1 MKDPLELMSQHLRN
15 LANFSKHKKK
25 KKKVLV
31 KKLNSHNIKIKDV
44 INKNFIQKGI
54 KDIYEHVR
62 RNKDNILF
70 FEEFTEL
77 LNLIKVVFDVEN
89 VYIGK
94 IYKWKKKKK
103 KKNILQFVYTNENC
117 DLKGKKIILN
127 EKEFNLVFTKFFP
140 NEGRNFLFE
149 KNYLFPNI
157 VKEDFIYDEINENLF
172 LNVNPFFNNKN
183 CLSRLQKSLY
193 TPPWGYNKEDNLMGH
208 SHHGNHTKKQ
218 IDFNSNSL
226 ETSTTEGMSDG
237 DEARSKGEYT
247 ETGDDDGDSS
257 ENSHGEY
264 GNINATDGNTAIADC
279 NIDAAYGDNEPDG
292 DEGDCFKGYLLEAL
306 HMNLTY
312 KCVYI
317 YEVMEREVS
326 FFHPYMKP
334 GDFLFIP
341 IIYNTCYNFNL
352 LNKLYL
358 RKRKLLLHTF
368 DEEIEDN
375 ARNTNEEEINSLSS
389 PKDTDAHECN
399 KEETQRESTLEREK
413 KVHMCLCVDN
423 RGSVA
428 KISKSH
434 ICSLVHLSYFLI
446 TRMIMC
452 ERKCVEEQVGRE
464 NVVGQSVHRRQ
475 YTYGYIGAAVNYM
488 LDCECGGEKQSI
500 EKLRSKMKE
509 ANYERV
515 INKFKGSLS
524 HHLYYDKSDELTK
537 HMTTLL
543 WVEKKILKHQHKI
556 VEIGKVKV
564 ECNRHFSRTLLSC
577 LVILDYDHTRFS
589 LSSDLLRDYDWG
601 KLIAC
606 ANGQFIDKLTSF
618 NALTAF
624 AEKGADRLRVTLE
637 LLNKLAAETS
647 AWYPR
652 GMERITTYGITLL
665 DYFNEVAK
673 VEPKVRASQQKEQ
686 RHVHFVCTGVH
697 KNVRAYAYIYVL
709 DCAAGTLPGCN
720 EHIEQSAQNKRRR
733 VYQCVVMEEI
743 GDRSFNTNYGMMP

>member
-1 MKDPLELMSQHLRN
+1 MYRLFLGKIPPVSHKNGLRRKN
-15 LANFSKHKKK
+15 KKK
-25 KKKVLV
+25 KKKILV

-103 KKNILQFVYTNENC
+103 NKNILQFVYTNENC
-117 DLKGKKIILN
+117 DLKGKNIILK
-127 EKEFNLVFTKFFP
+127 EKEFNHVFTKFFP
-140 NEGRNFLFE
+140 NEEENFLFE

-172 LNVNPFFNNKN
+172 LNVNPFLNNKN

-193 TPPWGYNKEDNLMGH
+193 TPPWGYNKEDNNLMGH
-208 SHHGNHTKKQ
+208 SHQGNNTKKQ
-218 IDFNSNSL
+218 SDFNSNSL
-226 ETSTTEGMSDG
+226 ETSTTEDTSDG
-237 DEARSKGEYT
+237 DEARSKGEYS
-247 ETGDDDGDSS
+247 ETGDDNSDSS
-257 ENSHGEY
+257 ENSDGEY
-264 GNINATDGNTAIADC
+264 GNISAADGNTQVADGNTHVADC
-279 NIDAAYGDNEPDG
+279 NIAAAYRDDELDG
-292 DEGDCFKGYLLEAL
+292 DEGDCFKGYLLDAL

-368 DEEIEDN
+368 DEEIEHN
-375 ARNTNEEEINSLSS
+375 GRARNTNEEEINSLSS

-399 KEETQRESTLEREK
+399 KEETQREKSTLERPCAFILFFDHPNDHVREEVCRRAGRTGK
-413 KVHMCLCVDN
+413 CGGPLRTQARIHILGTLLQLCTCLS
-423 RGSVA
+423 R
-428 KISKSH
+428 I
-434 ICSLVHLSYFLI
+434 ICTHFC
-446 TRMIMC
+446 TAEC
-452 ERKCVEEQVGRE
+452 DAFPQ
-464 NVVGQSVHRRQ
+464 
-475 YTYGYIGAAVNYM
+475 VNYL
-488 LDCECGGEKQSI
+488 LDCECGEEKQSI
-500 EKLRSKMKE
+500 EKLRTKMEE

-515 INKFKGSLS
+515 INKFKSSLS
-524 HHLYYDKSDELTK
+524 HHPYYDKSDELTK
-537 HMTTLL
+537 HMTMLL

-577 LVILDYDHTRFS
+577 LVMLDYDHTRFS
-589 LSSDLLRDYDWG
+589 LSSDLLQDYDWG
-601 KLIAC
+601 RLIAC

-624 AEKGADRLRVTLE
+624 AGLLE
-637 LLNKLAAETS
+637 
-647 AWYPR
+647 
-652 GMERITTYGITLL
+652 
-665 DYFNEVAK
+665 
-673 VEPKVRASQQKEQ
+673 RA
-686 RHVHFVCTGVH
+686 R
-697 KNVRAYAYIYVL
+697 RA
-709 DCAAGTLPGCN
+709 TPLP
-720 EHIEQSAQNKRRR
+720 HAHAQ
-733 VYQCVVMEEI
+733 V
-743 GDRSFNTNYGMMP
+743 GGGGGG